1 MAVPFGKYQ
10 LLRKI
15 ASGGMGQVFL
25 ALEKG
30 AGFER
35 LVVLKLIL
43 PHLAEDE
50 DFLTMFLEEA
60 RLVARLAHP
69 NLITILDLTEIDN
82 RYCLAMEYVQG
93 EDVRRLE
100 KHARLA
106 SKPLPV
112 GLALRIIAEAAA
124 GLDYAHQARDAQGKP
139 LRLVHR
145 DVSPQNILVGFDGG
159 VKVIDFGVAKAA
171 GSTSQTATG
180 VLKGKYPYMSPEQAN
195 GLHVDARSDLFALG
209 VVLWELI
216 TGRRL
221 FKGESDLMT
230 LRLVRDCQVPPPSQ
244 LNPKLPPGLDELVL
258 KALAPSPDG
267 RFPDC
272 ASFRLAIEDYILQYR
287 LPASNAHLAAYLR
300 DLYAERINREAD
312 PMTLDQL
319 AEDTDLDSK
328 SNPSRSSVRSL
339 SQRPLPPPPPPA
351 SSTGT
356 PVVPPP
362 KPVSNANASV
372 NAPSRHTQTLAPVVP
387 PRRFPVVPV
396 AATVGVL
403 LLVAG
408 GAVIFRDRPGA
419 EPVQP
424 PVTEPRQVAQV
435 RPEPP
440 PAEPVR
446 LEPAQPEPVRL
457 EQQEPQRVMLTV
469 QSEPAGA
476 EVMVDGKSLGLT
488 PTKLPF
494 EPDALPVK
502 LQLKLDG
509 YQSVSREVSTGDAP
523 ELLVK
528 LTPRAT
534 QKTNRRR
541 DRDSSSSPSLGIK
554 TDR

>member
-43 PHLAEDE
+43 PHLSEDE
-50 DFLTMFLEEA
+50 DFLSMFLEEA

-106 SKPLPV
+106 GKPLPV

-195 GLHVDARSDLFALG
+195 GQHVDARSDLFALG
-209 VVLWELI
+209 VVMWELI

-244 LNPKLPPGLDELVL
+244 LNPKLPPGLDDLVL
-258 KALAPSPDG
+258 KALAPSPDA
-267 RFPDC
+267 RFQDC
-272 ASFRLAIEDYILQYR
+272 AAFRLAIEDYILQYR
-287 LPASNAHLAAYLR
+287 LPASNAHLSAYLR
-300 DLYAERINREAD
+300 DLYAERISRESD
-312 PMTLDQL
+312 PLNLDQL

-328 SNPSRSSVRSL
+328 SNPSSRSSIRSL
-339 SQRPLPPPPPPA
+339 SQRPPPAPPP

-362 KPVSNANASV
+362 KPVSNSNG
-372 NAPSRHTQTLAPVVP
+372 NNRHTQSIAPVP
-387 PRRFPVVPV
+387 APRRRIPLVAG

-403 LLVAG
+403 LLAAG
-408 GAVIFRDRPGA
+408 GAVIFRNRPTV
-419 EPVQP
+419 EPVP
-424 PVTEPRQVAQV
+424 PVTQPQQVTQV
-435 RPEPP
+435 QPEPAQP
-440 PAEPVR
+440 EPVR
-446 LEPAQPEPVRL
+446 LEPARPEPVRL

-469 QSEPAGA
+469 RSEPAGA
-476 EVMVDGKSLGLT
+476 QVLVGGKSLGET
-488 PTKLPF
+488 PTELPF

-502 LQLKLDG
+502 VQLKLAG
-509 YQSVSREVSTGDAP
+509 YHPVSREVSTGDAP

-528 LTPRAT
+528 LTPKAT
-534 QKTNRRR
+534 KTSRRR
-541 DRDSSSSPSLGIK
+541 DRDTSLGIK

>member
-1 MAVPFGKYQ
+1 MAVAFGKYQ

-30 AGFER
+30 TGFER

-50 DFLTMFLEEA
+50 EFLSMFLEEA

-69 NLITILDLTEIDN
+69 NLITILDLTEIDS

-100 KHARLA
+100 KYARTQG
-106 SKPLPV
+106 KPLPV

-221 FKGESDLMT
+221 FKSESDLMT

-258 KALAPSPDG
+258 KALCPSPDG

-272 ASFRLAIEDYILQYR
+272 AAFRLAIEDYILQYR
-287 LPASNAHLAAYLR
+287 LPASNAHLSAYLR
-300 DLYAERINREAD
+300 DLYVERISREAD
-312 PMTLDQL
+312 PLNLDQL
-319 AEDTDLDSK
+319 SEDTDLDSK

-339 SQRPLPPPPPPA
+339 SQRPPPATLPVASMGTPVTPSPRRVTPSPRPVAIPPPPPRQTQSVA
-351 SSTGT
+351 A
-356 PVVPPP
+356 VVP
-362 KPVSNANASV
+362 A
-372 NAPSRHTQTLAPVVP
+372 
-387 PRRFPVVPV
+387 RRFPVVAV

-403 LLVAG
+403 LLAAG
-408 GAVIFRDRPGA
+408 GAIIFRDRSRAEPVTPPVTQPPPVA
-419 EPVQP
+419 QVRTEPPPSEPTRPEPVQP
-424 PVTEPRQVAQV
+424 E
-435 RPEPP
+435 
-440 PAEPVR
+440 
-446 LEPAQPEPVRL
+446 QP

-469 QSEPAGA
+469 RSEPTGA
-476 EVMVDGKSLGLT
+476 EVVVAGKTLGET
-488 PTKLPF
+488 PTELPF
-494 EPDALPVK
+494 APDALPVTV
-502 LQLKLDG
+502 QLKLAG
-509 YQSVSREVSTGDAP
+509 YHPVSREVSTGDAP

-528 LTPRAT
+528 LTKVA
-534 QKTNRRR
+534 QKPPRRR
-541 DRDSSSSPSLGIK
+541 DRDGSLGIK

>member
-43 PHLAEDE
+43 PHLSEDE
-50 DFLTMFLEEA
+50 DFLSMFLEEA

-100 KHARLA
+100 KHARVA
-106 SKPLPV
+106 GKPLPV

-171 GSTSQTATG
+171 GSTSETATG

-195 GLHVDARSDLFALG
+195 GQHVDARSDLFALG

-230 LRLVRDCQVPPPSQ
+230 LRLVRDCQVPAPSQ

-258 KALAPSPDG
+258 KALAPSPDA
-267 RFPDC
+267 RFTDC
-272 ASFRLAIEDYILQYR
+272 AAFRLAIEDYILQYR
-287 LPASNAHLAAYLR
+287 LPASNAHLSAYLR
-300 DLYAERINREAD
+300 DLYAERISREAD
-312 PMTLDQL
+312 PLNLDQL

-339 SQRPLPPPPPPA
+339 SQRPPPPPPP

-356 PVVPPP
+356 PVVPAP
-362 KPVSNANASV
+362 KPVSTSNGSA
-372 NAPSRHTQTLAPVVP
+372 RHTQSIAPVP
-387 PRRFPVVPV
+387 APRRRIPWVAG

-403 LLVAG
+403 LLAAG
-408 GAVIFRDRPGA
+408 GAVIFRNRPTVEPVA
-419 EPVQP
+419 PPVPQSQQVAQVQPEPALPEPVRPEPVQP
-424 PVTEPRQVAQV
+424 EPE
-435 RPEPP
+435 RP
-440 PAEPVR
+440 
-446 LEPAQPEPVRL
+446 

-469 QSEPAGA
+469 RSEPMGA
-476 EVMVDGKSLGLT
+476 VVMVGGKNLGPT
-488 PTKLPF
+488 PTELPF
-494 EPDALPVK
+494 EPDAPPLKV
-502 LQLKLDG
+502 QLKLAG
-509 YQSVSREVSTGDAP
+509 YHPVSREVSTGDAP

-528 LTPRAT
+528 LTP
-534 QKTNRRR
+534 KTTKTSRRK
-541 DRDSSSSPSLGIK
+541 DRDSSGPSLGIK

>member
-1 MAVPFGKYQ
+1 MAVAFGKYQ

-15 ASGGMGQVFL
+15 ASGGMGQIFL

-50 DFLTMFLEEA
+50 EFLSMFLEEA

-82 RYCLAMEYVQG
+82 RHCLAMEYVQG
-93 EDVRRLE
+93 DDVRRLE
-100 KHARLA
+100 KFARTQG
-106 SKPLPV
+106 KPLPV

-124 GLDYAHQARDAQGKP
+124 GLDYAHQARDALGKP

-171 GSTSQTATG
+171 GSASHTATG

-195 GLHVDARSDLFALG
+195 GQPVDARADLFALG

-230 LRLVRDCQVPPPSQ
+230 LRLVRDCQVPAPSQ

-258 KALAPSPDG
+258 KALAPSPDA

-272 ASFRLAIEDYILQYR
+272 AAFRLAIEDYILQYR
-287 LPASNAHLAAYLR
+287 LPASNAHLSAYLR
-300 DLYAERINREAD
+300 DLYVERITRESD
-312 PMTLDQL
+312 PVQLDQL
-319 AEDTDLDSK
+319 AEDADLDSK
-328 SNPSRSSVRSL
+328 SNPSRSSIRSI
-339 SQRPLPPPPPPA
+339 SQRLSPPPPPPA

-362 KPVSNANASV
+362 KPLTKSNGNG
-372 NAPSRHTQTLAPVVP
+372 NGNGDTRHTQTLMPEPVTR
-387 PRRFPVVPV
+387 RRFPMVPV

-403 LLVAG
+403 LLAAG
-408 GAVIFRDRPGA
+408 AAVIFRDKATA
-419 EPVQP
+419 EPIT
-424 PVTEPRQVAQV
+424 PVTESPPVVQV
-435 RPEPP
+435 RTEPTPPEPTP
-440 PAEPVR
+440 
-446 LEPAQPEPVRL
+446 PEPTPP
-457 EQQEPQRVMLTV
+457 EPTPEPQQVTLKV
-469 QSEPAGA
+469 SSEPAGA
-476 EVMVDGKSLGLT
+476 AVLVDGKPRGET
-488 PTKLPF
+488 PVDLPF
-494 EPDALPVK
+494 APDARAMKVE
-502 LQLKLDG
+502 LKLDG
-509 YQSVSREVSTGDAP
+509 YHPVSRRVSTKDAP

-528 LTPRAT
+528 LMPKPAA
-534 QKTNRRR
+534 QKPSRRNNPN
-541 DRDSSSSPSLGIK
+541 PSLGIK
-554 TDR
+554 RDR

>member
-43 PHLAEDE
+43 PHLSEDE
-50 DFLTMFLEEA
+50 EFLTMFLEEA

-100 KHARLA
+100 KHARVA
-106 SKPLPV
+106 GKPLPV

-195 GLHVDARSDLFALG
+195 GQYVDARSDLFALG

-230 LRLVRDCQVPPPSQ
+230 LRLVRDCQVPAPSQ

-258 KALAPSPDG
+258 KALAPSPDA
-267 RFPDC
+267 RFSDC
-272 ASFRLAIEDYILQYR
+272 AAFRLAIEDYILQYR
-287 LPASNAHLAAYLR
+287 LPASSAHLSAYLR
-300 DLYAERINREAD
+300 DLYAERISRESD
-312 PMTLDQL
+312 PLNLDQL
-319 AEDTDLDSK
+319 AEDADLDSK

-339 SQRPLPPPPPPA
+339 SQRPPPAPPP

-356 PVVPPP
+356 PVVPTP
-362 KPVSNANASV
+362 KPVSNANG
-372 NAPSRHTQTLAPVVP
+372 NSRHTQAIAPVP
-387 PRRFPVVPV
+387 APRRRFPVVPV

-403 LLVAG
+403 LLAAG
-408 GAVIFRDRPGA
+408 GAVIFRNRPTA
-419 EPVQP
+419 DPVPPPVTQPQQVAQVQPEPVLPEPTRPEPVQP
-424 PVTEPRQVAQV
+424 EL
-435 RPEPP
+435 
-440 PAEPVR
+440 VR
-446 LEPAQPEPVRL
+446 LEP
-457 EQQEPQRVMLTV
+457 QEPQRVMLTV
-469 QSEPAGA
+469 RSEPAGA
-476 EVMVDGKSLGLT
+476 EVVVGGKRLGET
-488 PTKLPF
+488 PTELPF
-494 EPDALPVK
+494 EPDAPPVK
-502 LQLKLDG
+502 VQLKLAG

-528 LTPRAT
+528 LTPTKTA
-534 QKTNRRR
+534 QKPPRRR
-541 DRDSSSSPSLGIK
+541 DRDTSLGIK